1 MCSIWEKENE
11 NETAHNIKLGY
22 NVHMDVRAL
31 PMFNCIWLINLESNA
46 KSNWP
51 IPSFR
56 KWGMEN

>member
-11 NETAHNIKLGY
+11 NETTHNIKLGY

-46 KSNWP
+46 KSN
-51 IPSFR
+51 
-56 KWGMEN
+56 